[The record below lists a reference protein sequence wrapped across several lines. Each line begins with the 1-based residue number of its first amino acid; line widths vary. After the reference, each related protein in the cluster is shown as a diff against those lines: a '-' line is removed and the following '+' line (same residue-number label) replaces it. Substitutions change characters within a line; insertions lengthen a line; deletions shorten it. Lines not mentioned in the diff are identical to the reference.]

1 MDPKAEEYK
10 LLLRQREILLDTI
23 HKTYGSFH
31 TAVFSSLTVLSAVLT
46 LLFYLDRPLSVWY
59 LFLLVQVVMGL
70 FFFVA
75 GLLLSTNRDRD
86 YVRAIDTYL
95 RETYQIKR
103 LFYQGELSYRH
114 INHVSGRFSWLTT
127 AGGVAAALLLICGL
141 VVRRAEVW
149 AIAAAHPPLTVLV
162 VLEILFGLWFIAQNF
177 RYKVTAES
185 RYYTETLEF
194 LRRGELP
201 PRQKKVFGRR

>member
-1 MDPKAEEYK
+1 MDPKAEEYQ
-10 LLLRQREILLDTI
+10 LLLKQREALLNSIWNTT
-23 HKTYGSFH
+23 KSFH

-46 LLFYLDRPLSVWY
+46 LLFSVGKPLSAWY
-59 LFLLVQVVMGL
+59 LFLLAQVVMGL
-70 FFFVA
+70 FFFIA
-75 GLLLSTNRDRD
+75 GLLFSANCDRD

-141 VVRRAEVW
+141 AVRRAEVW